1 MLGYMSQQQGM
12 YDYFSVLEFLLFCV
26 IKRIEGKRV
35 EKTDWGIAWWS
46 KSDLGK
52 KLKSSRISWWYEAT
66 CVVYAGITEW
76 ITDFDIRWANG
87 RTQPEKRIRKYI
99 SSIFGNKIV
108 LIATHVVSDVECIV
122 KEIM

>member
-1 MLGYMSQQQGM
+1 MKKHVLFTQVLLNESQILIL
-12 YDYFSVLEFLLFCV
+12 DEL
-26 IKRIEGKRV
+26 
-35 EKTDWGIAWWS
+35 
-46 KSDLGK
+46 
-52 KLKSSRISWWYEAT
+52 
-66 CVVYAGITEW
+66 
-76 ITDFDIRWANG
+76 DIRWANG